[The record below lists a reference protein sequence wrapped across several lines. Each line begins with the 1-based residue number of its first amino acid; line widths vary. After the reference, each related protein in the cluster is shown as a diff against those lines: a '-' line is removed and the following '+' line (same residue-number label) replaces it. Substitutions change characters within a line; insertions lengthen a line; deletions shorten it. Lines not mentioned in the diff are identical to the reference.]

1 MHGMAHVH
9 RSDWILIKYNIFY
22 GLVNQLKTI
31 SAIVLGLAFQDLAS
45 QFYTSGAHSSTISA
59 PSFTIAVAMGIF
71 VLVVTSVS
79 EGYISAC
86 KRRELEI
93 ADTMLQRGER

>member
-1 MHGMAHVH
+1 MAYVH
-9 RSDWILIKYNIFY
+9 RTDWISIKYNIFY
-22 GLVNQLKTI
+22 GLVNQLKTV

-45 QFYTSGAHSSTISA
+45 QFYTSGAQSRISA
-59 PSFTIAVAMGIF
+59 PSFIIAVSLGIF
-71 VLVVTSVS
+71 VLVVTAVS

-93 ADTMLQRGER
+93 IDSTHHR